1 MTADFVKVAPEDL
14 ILDGAF
20 NFRDLGGLPV
30 SGGGQTRP
38 GLLFRSDT
46 LQAITPS
53 DVERLAN
60 QIGLRSVVDLRLA
73 DEVAQEGRGLLGLH
87 QDIRF
92 THAPMGMAP
101 TQGVAPDEI
110 LDVLYRSCLASDSMV
125 MAIEQIALN
134 AGQPTLFHCAAGKD
148 RTGLVAAMLLSLA
161 GVDTEAIVADYLR
174 SAHAM
179 PRMLERFASWP
190 RYRDHM
196 AASPPQVYAVTEAPI
211 RRFLDELAL
220 NHGGA
225 WVWAK
230 ARGLPATTLER
241 FVRTLLGPGS

>member
-1 MTADFVKVAPEDL
+1 MTAVFGKAAPGDL
-14 ILDGAF
+14 TLDGAF

-30 SGGGQTRP
+30 ARGGQIQP

-46 LQAITPS
+46 LQALTSS
-53 DVERLAN
+53 DAARLAR
-60 QIGLRSVVDLRLA
+60 QIGLRAVVDLRMA
-73 DEVAQEGRGLLGLH
+73 DEVVQEGRGLLQLH
-87 QDIRF
+87 QEIHY
-92 THAPMGMAP
+92 TNAPMGMAP

-125 MAIEQIALN
+125 MAIEQIASH

-161 GVDTEAIVADYLR
+161 GVGTEAIVADYLR
-174 SAHAM
+174 SAPAM
-179 PRMLERFASWP
+179 PRMLERFATWP

-196 AASPPQVYAVTEAPI
+196 AASPPQVYAVNEAPI

-225 WVWAK
+225 WAWAE
-230 ARGLPATTLER
+230 ARGLSAAALER
-241 FVRTLLGPGS
+241 FVRTLRGP

>member
-1 MTADFVKVAPEDL
+1 MTAAFFTAEPAGS
-14 ILDGAF
+14 ILAGAF

-30 SGGGQTRP
+30 SRGGRTQP

-46 LQAITPS
+46 LQALTPS
-53 DVERLAN
+53 DVERLVH
-60 QIGLRSVVDLRLA
+60 QVGLRSVVDLRLA
-73 DEVAQEGRGLLGLH
+73 EEVVREGRGLLELQ
-87 QDIRF
+87 QDIRY

-101 TQGVAPDEI
+101 TQGVAPDEV

-125 MAIEQIALN
+125 LAIEQIAAN

-161 GVDTEAIVADYLR
+161 GVDTDAIVADYLR

-179 PRMLERFASWP
+179 PRMLERFATWP
-190 RYRDHM
+190 RYRDHL

-225 WVWAK
+225 WVWAE
-230 ARGLPATTLER
+230 ARGLSAAALER
-241 FVRTLLGPGS
+241 FVRTLLGS

>member
-1 MTADFVKVAPEDL
+1 MTAAAEKADPAGL

-30 SGGGQTRP
+30 SRGGQTRP

-46 LQAITPS
+46 LQALTAN
-53 DVERLAN
+53 DAERLAQ
-60 QIGLRSVVDLRLA
+60 QIGLRAVVDLRMA
-73 DEVAQEGRGLLGLH
+73 DEVVQEGRGLLELH
-87 QDIRF
+87 QDIRY

-101 TQGVAPDEI
+101 TQGVAPDEV
-110 LDVLYRSCLASDSMV
+110 LDVLYRSCLTSNSMV
-125 MAIEQIALN
+125 MAIEQIASH

-161 GVDTEAIVADYLR
+161 GVDTQAIVADYLR
-174 SAHAM
+174 SAPAM
-179 PRMLERFASWP
+179 PRMLERFATWP

-211 RRFLDELAL
+211 RRFLDELDL
-220 NHGGA
+220 HHGGA
-225 WVWAK
+225 WAWAET
-230 ARGLPATTLER
+230 RGLAGAALER
-241 FVRTLLGPGS
+241 FVRTLLGS